1 MLADKTDLFK
11 NLCNFYNARGENPY
25 EKAFPLTFNIA
36 EASDQDQQFIKFLEA
51 FEQQELEGEG
61 KIWILKPGEDTNRGN
76 GIVVSSSLPEII
88 ETINSLKGESGN
100 S

>member
-1 MLADKTDLFK
+1 MNLTSFIRTKDVQRKRLLKYHIFVGMIKTDYLDIIIS
-11 NLCNFYNARGENPY
+11 NLEGLP
-25 EKAFPLTFNIA
+25 
-36 EASDQDQQFIKFLEA
+36 
-51 FEQQELEGEG
+51 EQQELEGEG